1 MGVFNFFRRSEKQDV
16 TGSEPFWRKIFG
28 GSGQVE
34 KAVSAMQAMQ
44 TSAFYA
50 CVKLIAETV
59 GALPFPVLKLTPDGK
74 TRAFDFPLYK
84 LLNDKPNPEQI
95 AIQFREM
102 VTANLLVHG
111 DGYAEIEFDD
121 NGQPVALWPLPTW
134 CVDPVRTTT
143 GVRGELY
150 YQVTIPQTGQQ
161 FQMPPY
167 RILRIPGFAMEGD
180 KGLSPLAMA
189 RRALNLSQAAESF
202 GYDFFANGTNVGA
215 VVSTDKALTDKA
227 FDRLRTD
234 LRDKYEGLGKS
245 HRLMLLEEGL
255 KFEKNTIPPNDAQF
269 LETRK
274 FQLTDIARIF
284 RVPPHMVGD
293 LERAT
298 FSNIEQQDLFF
309 VKHTILPYL
318 RRWEQAVHNTCIPEE
333 LQHVYY
339 AEHNVEGLLR
349 GDVASRYKSY
359 SIGRQWGWLSVNDI
373 RFLENLNKVE
383 DGDEYL
389 KPLNMVPLGADTTP
403 SANNGEGGDGSE
415 T

>member
-1 MGVFNFFRRSEKQDV
+1 MGLFDRFRKTEKRS
-16 TGSEPFWRKIFG
+16 TGSEPFWRRLFG
-28 GSGQVE
+28 DGSKVDS
-34 KAVSAMQAMQ
+34 VVTPLRAMQ
-44 TSAFYA
+44 TSAVYA
-50 CVKLIAETV
+50 CVKLISETIA
-59 GALPFPVLKLTPDGK
+59 ALPFPVYKNTPDGK
-74 TRAFDFPLYK
+74 QRAVDYPLYR
-84 LLNDKPNPEQI
+84 LLQERPNPEQI

-102 VTANLLVHG
+102 MMANLLLGG
-111 DGYAEIEFDD
+111 DAYAEIVYES
-121 NGQPVALWPLPTW
+121 GQPVALWPLPSW
-134 CVDPVRTTT
+134 CVEPMRDANY
-143 GVRGELY
+143 ELF
-150 YQVTIPQTGQQ
+150 YQVTIPRTNESKQLA
-161 FQMPPY
+161 PY
-167 RILRIPGFAMEGD
+167 YVFRVPGFAIQGD
-180 KGLSPLAMA
+180 KGLSPLAAAA
-189 RRALNLSQAAESF
+189 RAINLSQAAESF
-202 GYDFFANGTNVGA
+202 GYDFFSNGTNIGS
-215 VVSTDKALTDKA
+215 VVSTPAALSDKA
-227 FDRLRTD
+227 FDRLKTD

-245 HRLMLLEEGL
+245 HRLMLLEEGM
-255 KFEKNTIPPNDAQF
+255 KFEKNVIPPNDAQF

-318 RRWEQAVHNTCIPEE
+318 RRWEQAVHEALIPEE
-333 LQHVYY
+333 LRRVYY

-349 GDVASRYKSY
+349 GDIASRYRSY
-359 SIGRQWGWLSVNDI
+359 AIGRQWGWLSVNDI

-403 SANNGEGGDGSE
+403 QADNGKGGGGSE